1 MDNNKELGPV
11 SPNGVGT
18 LPVPTAQNALTTSF
32 SLPPTTSYYTSLP
45 SNVLAYI
52 TARNSK
58 ARAEARSQLSP
69 EVIWTLH
76 LGFAGA
82 LGGFMTGFYLGGRQ
96 RSYQFLAENAHRMP
110 KTVAG
115 WYYYHKYKNYEIA
128 HFGFKSG
135 FKYAGRFGAIS
146 AGFGASEALLE
157 ALTGRESW
165 VNTVGAGLAASI
177 AFSAASRLTYQ
188 YAKYAV
194 LFGLCSSFAVG
205 MLEDTYAYLYG
216 RSVKYDRHETV
227 RKGWVL
233 SPAIKMAHRSACSGL
248 LLIDKAFQETKRQLM
263 LVRRN
268 DEKGVP
274 NVKKKG
280 EQQRKSRQYL
290 YPPQVAQVIPAPWQ
304 RVSTEFCFRTSPPV
318 NRRQGNWARFFLLPT
333 LYNCNIFPSTEKVAA
348 KMPKQIKEIKD
359 FLMTARR
366 KDAKSVKIKKNAN
379 QVKFKV
385 RCSKYLYTLV
395 VADAEKAEK
404 LKQSLPP
411 GLEVKNI

>member
-1 MDNNKELGPV
+1 MVRYAVVVATNARSAHAKFTLPQPKFKSMEDNKELAAVP
-11 SPNGVGT
+11 PNGVRS
-18 LPVPTAQNALTTSF
+18 LPVSIAQNGLTTSF
-32 SLPPTTSYYTSLP
+32 SLPSTTSYYTSLP
-45 SNVLAYI
+45 SHVFAYI
-52 TARNSK
+52 TARNPK

-82 LGGFMTGFYLGGRQ
+82 LGGFMTGFYLGGRH

-165 VNTVGAGLAASI
+165 VNTVGAGLAASLT
-177 AFSAASRLTYQ
+177 FSAASRLTYQ

-205 MLEDTYAYLYG
+205 MLEDTYAYLYA
-216 RSVKYDRHETV
+216 
-227 RKGWVL
+227 
-233 SPAIKMAHRSACSGL
+233 PL
-248 LLIDKAFQETKRQLM
+248 L
-263 LVRRN
+263 
-268 DEKGVP
+268 
-274 NVKKKG
+274 
-280 EQQRKSRQYL
+280 
-290 YPPQVAQVIPAPWQ
+290 
-304 RVSTEFCFRTSPPV
+304 
-318 NRRQGNWARFFLLPT
+318 NRRQGTGLAFFLLPT
-333 LYNCNIFPSTEKVAA
+333 LYNCKIFPPVEKVAA